1 MRPLV
6 FMEMTTA
13 MRYLLI
19 SGIFCFTATYA
30 FADGVLISWS
40 PRDVPGIT
48 EQAFNEAKQ
57 WSADQIAQKNLGASS
72 WTDAFLVAVA
82 ASQKKDDKQL
92 LTGMMSQL
100 TNTKKTALT
109 NTSRLIVWER
119 ITSGELLF
127 EGKGYQIDDD
137 IFSVAG
143 RANWILR
150 TATKKNFG
158 FVRPNTTDAELSAL
172 QQKWKRYLNG
182 EAVDEYKNPYESSE
196 KGLEELRSPAA
207 IEAMIVALKPN
218 EAKDRLTKD
227 CLKNIYKTDK
237 LPESGPETMCSPDTM
252 THKYLQIITGIPDK
266 HDHAWW
272 KAWWDK
278 NSSKLE
284 WKPAVGRFDLKN

>member
-1 MRPLV
+1 MK
-6 FMEMTTA
+6 MTA
-13 MRYLLI
+13 HIRYLLLA
-19 SGIFCFTATYA
+19 GFFCFTATYG
-30 FADGVLISWS
+30 FADGVLLSWS

-48 EQAFNEAKQ
+48 EQSFNDAKQ
-57 WSADQIAQKNLGASS
+57 WSAEQIAQKNLVVSTWA
-72 WTDAFLVAVA
+72 DAFLLAA
-82 ASQKKDDKQL
+82 ASSPKKDDKQL
-92 LTGMMSQL
+92 LAGMVSQL
-100 TNTKKTALT
+100 TNTKKSSLT

-150 TATKKNFG
+150 TVTKRSFG
-158 FVRPNTTDAELSAL
+158 IVRPNTTEEELSAL

-182 EAVDEYKNPYESSE
+182 EAVDEYKNPYESAE
-196 KGLEELRSPAA
+196 KGLEEIRSPAA

-227 CLKNIYKTDK
+227 CLKKIYKTDK

-252 THKYLQIITGIPDK
+252 THKYLQIITGVPDK
-266 HDHAWW
+266 HDHDWW
-272 KAWWDK
+272 KTWWDK
-278 NSSKLE
+278 NRSKLE
-284 WKPAVGRFDLKN
+284 WKPALGRFDVKN

>member
-1 MRPLV
+1 MDYD
-6 FMEMTTA
+6 FM
-13 MRYLLI
+13 
-19 SGIFCFTATYA
+19 
-30 FADGVLISWS
+30 
-40 PRDVPGIT
+40 
-48 EQAFNEAKQ
+48 
-57 WSADQIAQKNLGASS
+57 
-72 WTDAFLVAVA
+72 
-82 ASQKKDDKQL
+82 
-92 LTGMMSQL
+92 
-100 TNTKKTALT
+100 
-109 NTSRLIVWER
+109 
-119 ITSGELLF
+119 
-127 EGKGYQIDDD
+127 GY
-137 IFSVAG
+137 
-143 RANWILR
+143 
-150 TATKKNFG
+150 
-158 FVRPNTTDAELSAL
+158 RPNDLVKL
-172 QQKWKRYLNG
+172 DMLLNG

-284 WKPAVGRFDLKN
+284 WKPAVGRFDVKN